1 MDINQTDNR
10 SANQVEAIRREHFKI
25 FEHRAYLNSC
35 SQGALANEVRAAYD
49 LYLDQLEEFGSLWET
64 WVGIQE
70 DVRGQLA
77 TLFATQSD
85 QVAVTTSASA
95 AVNAIASCFDFRTG
109 PSKVLTTSLEF
120 PTIGQ
125 IWHAQERNGA
135 EVIHVPADSD
145 HRLPAERIAAAIDE
159 NTAIVSV
166 THVCYRNGAMNDI
179 KAIVSAA
186 HERGIPVLVDAYQ
199 STGAVPIDF
208 EDLGADFLVGG
219 VLKYM
224 LSSPGIGFSLVN
236 NKTVSE
242 LIPTTT
248 GWFAARDIFSMDIS
262 KYDPAKDARRFEA
275 GTPNVPS
282 LYAAQA
288 GLKFLLEVGVE
299 NAWSVSS
306 QLHDQLRSGVS
317 ELGGMCATPD
327 GLGEHGPMLA
337 IASTDE
343 HALVNAMAH
352 DNVVVSSRDGNV
364 RISPHFYNNSQDVE
378 VALASLAK
386 NRHLLATS

>member
-1 MDINQTDNR
+1 MHVH
-10 SANQVEAIRREHFKI
+10 QVEAIRRDQFKI
-25 FEHRAYLNSC
+25 FEERAYLNSC
-35 SQGALANEVRAAYD
+35 SQGALANEVRAAYGV
-49 LYLDQLEEFGSLWET
+49 YLDQLEEFGSLWEN
-64 WVGIQE
+64 WVGVQE
-70 DVRGQLA
+70 EVRAQLA
-77 TLFATQSD
+77 TLFATQD
-85 QVAVTTSASA
+85 NQVAVTTSASA
-95 AVNAIASCFDFRTG
+95 AVNAIASCFDFRNG

-120 PTIGQ
+120 PTVGQ

-135 EVIHVPADSD
+135 EVIHVPADPD
-145 HRLPAERIAAAIDE
+145 HRLPAERIAAAIDD
-159 NTAIVSV
+159 NTAIVSI
-166 THVCYRNGAMNDI
+166 THICYRNGAMNDI
-179 KAIVSAA
+179 KAIVNAA
-186 HERGIPVLVDAYQ
+186 HERGVPVLVDAYQ

-224 LSSPGIGFSLVN
+224 LSSPGIGFALVN
-236 NKTVSE
+236 NKTVSD

-282 LYAAQA
+282 LYAAKA

-299 NAWSVSS
+299 NAWDVSS
-306 QLHDQLRSGVS
+306 ALHDQLRAGVS

-327 GLGEHGPMLA
+327 GPDEHGPMLA

-343 HALVNAMAH
+343 HALVNAMAK

-364 RISPHFYNNSQDVE
+364 RVSPHFYNNSADIDS
-378 VALASLAK
+378 ALAAMAK
-386 NRHLLATS
+386 NRHLLVTS

>member
-1 MDINQTDNR
+1 MNENQLASQAPHQID
-10 SANQVEAIRREHFKI
+10 AIRRDHFKI
-25 FEHRAYLNSC
+25 FESRAYLNSC
-35 SQGALANEVRAAYD
+35 SQGALANEVRAAYN
-49 LYLDQLEEFGSLWET
+49 LYLDQLAEFGSLWED
-64 WVGIQE
+64 WVGVQE
-70 DVRGQLA
+70 NVRAQLA
-77 TLFATQSD
+77 TLFSTQAD

-95 AVNAIASCFDFRTG
+95 AVNSIASCFDFRNG

-135 EVIHVPADSD
+135 EVVHVPADSD
-145 HRLPAERIAAAIDE
+145 HRLPAERIAAAIDN
-159 NTAIVSV
+159 NTAIVSI

-179 KAIVSAA
+179 KAIVNAA
-186 HERGIPVLVDAYQ
+186 HERGVPVLVDAYQ
-199 STGAVPIDF
+199 TTGAVPIDF
-208 EDLGADFLVGG
+208 EELGADFLVGG

-224 LSSPGIGFSLVN
+224 LSSPGIGFALVN

-242 LIPTTT
+242 LIPTAT

-288 GLKFLLEVGVE
+288 GLKLLLEVGVE

-306 QLHDQLRSGVS
+306 QLHDQLRAGVI
-317 ELGGMCATPD
+317 ELGGVCATPE
-327 GLGEHGPMLA
+327 LPGEHGPMLA

-343 HALVNAMAH
+343 YALVEAMAK

-364 RISPHFYNNSQDVE
+364 RISPHFYNNSADIE
-378 VALASLAK
+378 AALASMAK
-386 NRHLLATS
+386 NRHLLITD

>member
-1 MDINQTDNR
+1 MNISHPA
-10 SANQVEAIRREHFKI
+10 SAHVNQVEAIKRDHFKI
-25 FEHRAYLNSC
+25 FESRAYLNSC

-49 LYLDQLEEFGSLWET
+49 LYLNQLEEFGSLWET
-64 WVGIQE
+64 WVGVQE

-95 AVNAIASCFDFRTG
+95 AMNAIASCFDFRNG
-109 PSKVLTTSLEF
+109 PSKVVTTSLEF
-120 PTIGQ
+120 PTVGQ

-135 EVIHVPADSD
+135 EVVHVPADSD
-145 HRLPAERIAAAIDE
+145 HRLPAKRIAAAIDG
-159 NTAIVSV
+159 NTAIVSI
-166 THVCYRNGAMNDI
+166 THICYRNGAMNDI
-179 KAIVSAA
+179 KAIIKAA
-186 HERGIPVLVDAYQ
+186 HEHGVPVLVDAYQ

-208 EDLGADFLVGG
+208 EELGADFLLGG

-224 LSSPGIGFSLVN
+224 LGSPGIGFALIN
-236 NKTVSE
+236 NKTLSE
-242 LIPTTT
+242 FVPTTT

-288 GLKFLLEVGVE
+288 GLKFLLEVGVD
-299 NAWSVSS
+299 NAWRVSS
-306 QLHDQLRSGVS
+306 QLHDQLRSGVN
-317 ELGGMCATPD
+317 ELGGVCVTPEHP
-327 GLGEHGPMLA
+327 GEHGPMLA

-343 HALVNAMAH
+343 HALVNAMAQ
-352 DNVVVSSRDGNV
+352 DNVVVSSRDGNI

-378 VALASLAK
+378 LALASMAK
-386 NRHLLATS
+386 NRHLLSTP